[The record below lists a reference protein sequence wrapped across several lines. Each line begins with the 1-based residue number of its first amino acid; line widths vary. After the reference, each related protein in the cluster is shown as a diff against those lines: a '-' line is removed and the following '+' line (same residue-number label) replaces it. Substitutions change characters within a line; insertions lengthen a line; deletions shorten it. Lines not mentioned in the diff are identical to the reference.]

1 MKIKITKSVLLD
13 ALKKVQNVTPPK
25 GALLILGNA
34 KMVAK
39 DGKLSLTCT
48 DIDLSIVCDVTCEV
62 IEDGETTLP
71 IRLLSTAIASLA
83 EGTVELSVDAN
94 NKATVRAGNSTF
106 RIIGLS
112 VEDFPKLPESDGICI
127 EMPQNV
133 LKDMIRKT
141 CYAACKDDTRRTL
154 CGNLFSFKDGK
165 FTIVATDGRRLAV
178 EEYAIQIPKEVDF
191 VVPAKTVNELARNLS
206 GEEPCKIVVAGSQVF
221 FDIGTVKIYSK
232 VMADAYP
239 NYRQVIPQSGPETKV
254 ITLDRQMMVDSL
266 NRVSIFSGENAQVKL
281 TFDAGQCHLD
291 SKTTDNGEAVDSV
304 PIKFNGEKIVA
315 VFNPYFIADALKAID
330 EDEVEFH
337 ITSGTSPIVI
347 RKAGLEDFL
356 YVLMPLRI
364 Q

>member
-13 ALKKVQNVTPPK
+13 SLKKVQDVTPPK
-25 GALLILGNA
+25 GALLILGNT

-39 DGKLSLTCT
+39 EGKLSLTST

-62 IEDGETTLP
+62 IDEGETTLP
-71 IRLLSTAIASLA
+71 VRLLSTAIASLA

-94 NKATVRAGNSTF
+94 NKATVRAGSSTF
-106 RIIGLS
+106 RIFGIG
-112 VEDFPKLPESDGICI
+112 VEDFPKLPESDGTCI
-127 EMPQNV
+127 EIPQNV

-141 CYAACKDDTRRTL
+141 SYAASKDDTRRTL

-165 FTIVATDGRRLAV
+165 FTVVATDGRRLAV
-178 EEYAIQIPKEVDF
+178 EEQVITIPKDVEF
-191 VVPAKTVNELARNLS
+191 VVPAKTVQELSRNLN

-232 VMADAYP
+232 VLADAYP
-239 NYRQVIPQSGPETKV
+239 NYRQVIPNDSASTSI
-254 ITLDRQMMVDSL
+254 ITIDRQLMVDSL
-266 NRVSIFSGENAQVKL
+266 NRISIFSGENAQVKL
-281 TFDAGQCHLD
+281 TFDAGMCHLN
-291 SKTTDNGEAVDSV
+291 SKTTDSGEAVDSV
-304 PIKFNGEKIVA
+304 PIKFNGEKIEA

-330 EDEVEFH
+330 EDDVEFH
-337 ITSGTSPIVI
+337 ITTGTSPIVI

-364 Q
+364 